1 MKIENGYNI
10 YTAEELAHILK
21 EHAEFLLD
29 NSKGARADLTR
40 SNLTGADLTRSNLTW
55 ADLTQA
61 NLTRSNLTWANLT
74 GANLTRA
81 NLTRANLTGADLIG
95 ADLTRANLIG
105 ADLDFSAFPLW
116 CGGADFKCNMKLVYQ
131 LLAHIATLKVQDEKE
146 EFEKFK
152 ETILPYAKKSHRWE
166 DLKDRI

>member
-40 SNLTGADLTRSNLTW
+40 SNLTW
-55 ADLTQA
+55 A
-61 NLTRSNLTWANLT
+61 NLTRSDLTGANLTGANLT

-81 NLTRANLTGADLIG
+81 NLTRANLTRANLIG
-95 ADLTRANLIG
+95 ANLIG

>member
-1 MKIENGYNI
+1 MTTDTFQATNPPLGRKFTQDDVDSCWAYAQDYFLQILNGEY
-10 YTAEELAHILK
+10 
-21 EHAEFLLD
+21 D
-29 NSKGARADLTR
+29 VRQARDDLTR
-40 SNLTGADLTRSNLTW
+40 
-55 ADLTQA
+55 
-61 NLTRSNLTWANLT
+61 
-74 GANLTRA
+74 ANLTRA
-81 NLTRANLTGADLIG
+81 NLTRANLIG
-95 ADLTRANLIG
+95 ANLIG

-131 LLAHIATLKVQDEKE
+131 LLAHIATLKVQDKKE